1 MAKELPYFK
10 FEPSEWL
17 EGEIQICSDKTIV
30 CFINLCSGYWLKLGC
45 ISYAFALQKYCLRDE
60 NVLKELIENNIIH
73 IDGENII
80 INFLDKQ
87 LNEFQKT
94 SEARRKSANKRWSDA
109 NALQNLSK
117 SNAIREDKI
126 KENKIIEDN
135 RNLKKEKTEKV
146 FSEEI
151 KSIYE
156 KSLSFFS
163 ENLHPKNPND
173 WMKCI
178 DELIR
183 IDKIPPEIILEAT
196 QRARADSFWSEQFM
210 ALTKLRRK
218 SPDGIPYIVVFYEK
232 FLKPKPNEIN
242 KRNNSKGVTD
252 DELARTLH
260 DHFTK
265 QREQNGSN

>member
-30 CFINLCSGYWLKLGC
+30 CFVNLCSGYWLKLGC

-60 NVLKELIENNIIH
+60 NVLKELIKNNIIH

-117 SNAIREDKI
+117 SNAIRE
-126 KENKIIEDN
+126 
-135 RNLKKEKTEKV
+135 
-146 FSEEI
+146 EEI
-151 KSIYE
+151 KEEERREEEIKE
-156 KSLSFFS
+156 KKFNFKNSLIEYGFEEKLVNEWMAVRKNKKSTNTETSFKKFIS
-163 ENLHPKNPND
+163 Q
-173 WMKCI
+173 I
-178 DELIR
+178 ELAPE
-183 IDKIPPEIILEAT
+183 DK
-196 QRARADSFWSEQFM
+196 
-210 ALTKLRRK
+210 
-218 SPDGIPYIVVFYEK
+218 
-232 FLKPKPNEIN
+232 NEILKLVIEKDWRGFEYQWLVN
-242 KRNNSKGVTD
+242 LQNEFKKINQP
-252 DELARTLH
+252 
-260 DHFTK
+260 K
-265 QREQNGSN
+265 QKMYGRLTEETMIKNGDMTGIINPYAIKNE